1 MERSRRTAHSH
12 LTQQGK
18 SSLAEN
24 TLCTSIRLI
33 GHTLDDASTVSDGR
47 TPVEQRA
54 RCLRLHQSWELFSRS
69 PPASDAGSLTGSR
82 RDVSTTTP
90 CLARNSASTPL
101 ESITNILTC
110 HQIDQPCGSEAW
122 DRHFVPMANAR
133 AQPQRRVPLYTT
145 ITRCSSRHSHR
156 RRRLPTPK
164 TH

>member
-101 ESITNILTC
+101 ESITNILTW
-110 HQIDQPCGSEAW
+110 HQIDEPPQKRGVGQTFCANGQCTSSTTETRSSLHDHHSMQLEAL
-122 DRHFVPMANAR
+122 A
-133 AQPQRRVPLYTT
+133 
-145 ITRCSSRHSHR
+145 
-156 RRRLPTPK
+156 
-164 TH
+164 